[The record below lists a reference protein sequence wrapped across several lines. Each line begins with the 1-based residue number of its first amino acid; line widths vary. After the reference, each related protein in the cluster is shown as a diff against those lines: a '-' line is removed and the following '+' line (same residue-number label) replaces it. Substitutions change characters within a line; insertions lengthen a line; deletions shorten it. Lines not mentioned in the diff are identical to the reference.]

1 MSRLRI
7 IITVGDPAGVG
18 PEIVVK
24 TLANWDIDAQP
35 VVVGDRWLL
44 EKAQKCCGVSI
55 SWQEVT
61 PSSDFHNAKSDLP
74 LLVSP
79 QVLPE
84 SFSHWGKVSKEG
96 GKASFEY
103 LRKAVELIKDGQ
115 AQALV
120 TAPLNKEALHAAAIP
135 FIGHTEILKELT
147 ASRDVFT
154 MFQIENLRVFF
165 FTRHLPLI
173 EAIQK
178 ITREGLLS
186 FLKKMDAYLRR
197 LGITNPCIAVAALN
211 PHAGEGGLLGTEEQ
225 EIIAPA
231 IEEAQKAGINAE
243 GPFPADSIFF
253 FAWQG
258 SHDAV
263 LSLYHDQG
271 HIATKCINF
280 FKTVSVT
287 LGLPFIRTSP
297 DHGTAY
303 DIAWSGK
310 ANPQSMYEAC
320 RIAAHY
326 ATAYR
331 PL

>member
-1 MSRLRI
+1 MNPARI
-7 IITVGDPAGVG
+7 VITIGDPAGIG
-18 PEIVVK
+18 PEIVIK
-24 TLANWDIDAQP
+24 SLARWNIDAQP

-44 EKAQKCCGVSI
+44 KRVEELCGVSL
-55 SWQEVT
+55 SWQEIT
-61 PSSDFHNAKSDLP
+61 SGSGPSEIQTNLP
-74 LLVSP
+74 LIVDP
-79 QVLPE
+79 KILPRD
-84 SFSHWGKVSKEG
+84 FSSWGKVSPEG
-96 GKASFEY
+96 GKASFKY
-103 LRKAVELIKDGQ
+103 LRTAVELIKRGE

-120 TAPLNKEALHAAAIP
+120 TAPLNKEALHAAKVP

-147 ASRDVFT
+147 ASQEAFT
-154 MFQIENLRVFF
+154 MFQTDSLRVFF
-165 FTRHLPLI
+165 FTRHLPLVA
-173 EAIQK
+173 AIQK
-178 ITREGLLS
+178 ITRNGLLS
-186 FLKKMDAYLRR
+186 FLKKMNAYLQK
-197 LGITNPCIAVAALN
+197 LGLSNPRIAVAALN
-211 PHAGEGGLLGTEEQ
+211 PHAGEGGLLGKEEL
-225 EIIAPA
+225 EIISPA
-231 IEEAQKAGINAE
+231 IREAQKLGINAQ
-243 GPFPADSIFF
+243 GPFPADSVFF

-310 ANPQSMYEAC
+310 ANPESMYEAC
-320 RIAAHY
+320 QIAAQY
-326 ATAYR
+326 AKTYR

>member
-1 MSRLRI
+1 MNPARI
-7 IITVGDPAGVG
+7 VITIGDPAGIG

-24 TLANWDIDAQP
+24 SLARWNIDAQP

-44 EKAQKCCGVSI
+44 KRAEELCGVSLP
-55 SWQEVT
+55 WQEIT
-61 PSSDFHNAKSDLP
+61 SDSRPSEIQTNLP
-74 LLVSP
+74 LIVDPKILP
-79 QVLPE
+79 QD
-84 SFSHWGKVSKEG
+84 FSSWGKVSPEG
-96 GKASFEY
+96 GRASFEY
-103 LRKAVELIKDGQ
+103 LRTAVELIKQGE

-120 TAPLNKEALHAAAIP
+120 TAPLNKEALHAAKVP

-147 ASRDVFT
+147 ASQEAFT
-154 MFQIENLRVFF
+154 MFQTDSLRVFF
-165 FTRHLPLI
+165 FTRHLPLV

-178 ITREGLLS
+178 ITRNGLFS
-186 FLKKMDAYLRR
+186 FLKKMNAYLRK
-197 LGITNPCIAVAALN
+197 LGISNPRIAVAALN
-211 PHAGEGGLLGTEEQ
+211 PHAGEGGLLGKEEL
-225 EIIAPA
+225 EIISPA
-231 IEEAQKAGINAE
+231 IREAQKAGINAK
-243 GPFPADSIFF
+243 GPFPADSVFF
-253 FAWQG
+253 FARQG

-310 ANPQSMYEAC
+310 ANPESMHEAC
-320 RIAAHY
+320 QIAAQY
-326 ATAYR
+326 AKTYR